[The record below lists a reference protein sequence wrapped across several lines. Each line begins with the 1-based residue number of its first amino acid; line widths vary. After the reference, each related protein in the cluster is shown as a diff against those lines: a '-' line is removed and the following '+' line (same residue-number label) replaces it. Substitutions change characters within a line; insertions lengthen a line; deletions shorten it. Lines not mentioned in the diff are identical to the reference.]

1 MVKNLLGEQYAIRL
15 KEQTVVDEKTICMD
29 GEYYYLIIEVK
40 NKEVIHMEQAALAEY
55 LVENGYTHTFVP
67 IPNVNGE
74 WLTAYDGQVYLV
86 LKTAQFQ
93 HDTTMPHG
101 QQLAAFHA
109 IGSTYPF
116 EPKKISSYGKWK
128 ELWIN
133 KLTVYETKAAQE
145 AKKHP
150 SAYYENVMN
159 MLPYMIGMSE
169 NAIQYVQESEQDNR
183 FHEHD
188 QGTICFHRYTGQ
200 LLQPALWPVDF
211 VYDHPARDLAE
222 YIRARL
228 LNHNLDSAAGEIVQ
242 FLQEYQQVHPLS
254 VFGLRLLYARLLFPV
269 HLFDLV
275 GQGFLHTNP
284 SMLFDDLIKLCN
296 QQIDYEAKLRMFFKL
311 VGVDPQLL
319 HIPMLHWL

>member
-1 MVKNLLGEQYAIRL
+1 GHRRPVTALTASRCKHPAHP
-15 KEQTVVDEKTICMD
+15 
-29 GEYYYLIIEVK
+29 
-40 NKEVIHMEQAALAEY
+40 VIHTPPLHDAL
-55 LVENGYTHTFVP
+55 P
-67 IPNVNGE
+67 IC
-74 WLTAYDGQVYLV
+74 
-86 LKTAQFQ
+86 
-93 HDTTMPHG
+93 

-200 LLQPALWPVDF
+200 LLQPAL
-211 VYDHPARDLAE
+211 
-222 YIRARL
+222 
-228 LNHNLDSAAGEIVQ
+228 
-242 FLQEYQQVHPLS
+242 
-254 VFGLRLLYARLLFPV
+254 
-269 HLFDLV
+269 
-275 GQGFLHTNP
+275 
-284 SMLFDDLIKLCN
+284 
-296 QQIDYEAKLRMFFKL
+296 
-311 VGVDPQLL
+311 
-319 HIPMLHWL
+319 